1 MEKIVKIKKINITQK
16 LKKISEFW
24 SPKVI
29 AEMND
34 YQFKLAK
41 VKNEFVWHKHEDT
54 DETFFIVNGQLTIE
68 LKKME
73 KIILNKG
80 DMVVIPKGIEHKP
93 IADEECEIMLIEPKK
108 TINTG
113 NVKNEMTTKNDQWI

>member
-1 MEKIVKIKKINITQK
+1 MKIKKISITQK
-16 LKKISEFW
+16 LKKINEYW

-80 DMVVIPKGIEHKP
+80 DMVVIPKGVEHKP
-93 IADEECEIMLIEPKK
+93 IATEECEIMLIEPNK

>member
-1 MEKIVKIKKINITQK
+1 MKIKKINITQK
-16 LKKISEFW
+16 LKKINEYW

-80 DMVVIPKGIEHKP
+80 DMVVIPKGVEHKP
-93 IADEECEIMLIEPKK
+93 IATEECEIMLIEPNK

>member
-16 LKKISEFW
+16 LKKISEYW

-29 AEMND
+29 VEMND

-93 IADEECEIMLIEPKK
+93 IANEECEIMLIEPKK

-113 NVKNEMTTKNDQWI
+113 NVKNQMTTKNDQWI

>member
-1 MEKIVKIKKINITQK
+1 MKIKKINITQK
-16 LKKISEFW
+16 LKKINEYW

-34 YQFKLAK
+34 YHFKLAK

-80 DMVVIPKGIEHKP
+80 DMVVIPKGVEHKP
-93 IADEECEIMLIEPKK
+93 IATEECEIMLIEPNK

>member
-1 MEKIVKIKKINITQK
+1 MKIKKINITQK
-16 LKKISEFW
+16 LKKISEYW

-54 DETFFIVNGQLTIE
+54 DETFFIVNGQLTIK

-80 DMVVIPKGIEHKP
+80 DMVVIPKGVEHKP
-93 IADEECEIMLIEPKK
+93 IATEECEIMLIEPNK

>member
-1 MEKIVKIKKINITQK
+1 MKIKKINITQK
-16 LKKISEFW
+16 LKKISEYW

-80 DMVVIPKGIEHKP
+80 DMVVIPKGVEHKP
-93 IADEECEIMLIEPKK
+93 IAAEECEIMLIEPNK
-108 TINTG
+108 TIITG
-113 NVKNEMTTKNDQWI
+113 NVKYEMTTKNDQWI

>member
-93 IADEECEIMLIEPKK
+93 IANEECEIMLIEPKK

-113 NVKNEMTTKNDQWI
+113 NVKNQMTTKNDQWI

>member
-1 MEKIVKIKKINITQK
+1 MKIKKISITQK
-16 LKKISEFW
+16 LKKINEYW

-34 YQFKLAK
+34 YHFKLAK

-80 DMVVIPKGIEHKP
+80 DMVVIPKGVEHKP
-93 IADEECEIMLIEPKK
+93 IAAEECEIMLIEPNK

>member
-1 MEKIVKIKKINITQK
+1 MKIKKINITQK
-16 LKKISEFW
+16 LKKISEYW

-54 DETFFIVNGQLTIE
+54 DETFFIVTGQLTIE

-80 DMVVIPKGIEHKP
+80 DMVVIPKGVEHKP
-93 IADEECEIMLIEPKK
+93 IANEECEIMLIEPNK

>member
-1 MEKIVKIKKINITQK
+1 MKIKKINITQK
-16 LKKISEFW
+16 LKKISEYW

-80 DMVVIPKGIEHKP
+80 DMVVIPKGVEHKP
-93 IADEECEIMLIEPKK
+93 IATEECEIMLIEPNK